1 MALSII
7 PSTQYIKFE
16 DDIDYWTNVAGLGI
30 GDNISIKG
38 SKYNDGV
45 YTITGFTQKSS
56 DHYMTVAGRVITDE
70 ISFTVATDGSFS
82 NGDNHI
88 DIVSSADV
96 RVGQTVTSSAGG
108 IAAGT
113 TVTSA
118 NSTGTFGIN
127 VTVIGLSANVTGIGG
142 GGTNPSATLTF
153 SSSPDGAA
161 SGIVIK
167 GRKTTGD
174 KLVALG
180 DSENNVVDI
189 WSYNDAGDSGT
200 TDNAWIASEINPV
213 LIASGSEHVATS
225 EFVFTFV
232 DEILRV
238 SDSNAENNAIM
249 KWYGY
254 IQRSQFDNTRGLSFS
269 GWYEHPTYL
278 IQPSSGIDIPTSSQ
292 HTIGTDAH
300 YTALNSLLEDG
311 DGNDVLTSEAVTAI
325 TEDYISFDTAV
336 NAIQAN
342 HHFEVGQVYSIL
354 SESAEEPECFMI
366 RRPSEG
372 TSGTVAPV
380 RVYRGYGNTK
390 DILIA
395 DNSGAIYKR
404 GIGWNIG
411 VTSHAD
417 DGEWE
422 TKTYEFWQTF
432 IYDGNQETLPSK
444 FDNTFAVSDESKAL
458 ECTVY
463 ADRFYHG
470 RISGGRIYTREK
482 DGDDDLVL
490 FADIDIVQGA
500 RMSLDSDYT
509 AWTYRPAGTVAHTQ
523 KSGYWSAFS
532 SSVGLKSVSPNLDT
546 YRSLNGYSHEKKYNS
561 LGKSKETYQSSIIA
575 GRRTFIANVVLKEP
589 DDTKKRY
596 GDRIMYSEINKFDTF
611 LPLNFIDVS
620 KGDFGEY
627 TALEVFADRLIA
639 FKHNLVHIINISN
652 PSPTNWFLEE
662 TIQKTGVSYQHSVAK
677 TEVGL
682 AWVNE
687 AGCFLYDGRSVRNL
701 IENKLAVFDS
711 SAAAI
716 NVPTW
721 NDFAQ
726 GSAHEKDTMIGYD
739 TISNQLIIMRSPKDL
754 STHSHKCFIYDFDSK
769 GWTFNTNI
777 FTDSYYYTNFATDW
791 NNNLIVGT
799 EASSTTMA
807 IKKYL
812 PHAVANSSQV
822 LTTRDIDFGQPGLKK
837 KIYKVIVTYRS
848 SAEQQLPLEYAKDGT
863 LDFNDFASGSNVS
876 PQGDTGG
883 AGYLES
889 TGSSGREW
897 DIATFT
903 TDSISDTTCQSIQ
916 FRFNPP
922 SSGTFEINDITIEYR
937 ILRNSAVS

>member
-1 MALSII
+1 MALAII
-7 PSTQYIKFE
+7 PSTQYIKLE
-16 DDIDYWTNVAGLGI
+16 NDIDYWTDVAGLGI

-45 YTITGFTQKSS
+45 YTITGFTQHSS

-70 ISFTVATDGSFS
+70 VSFTLDTDADY
-82 NGDNHI
+82 NDTTTI
-88 DIVSSADV
+88 RIVDSPDV
-96 RVGQTVTSSAGG
+96 RVGQTVSGTGISAGQTVSSINEGTEG
-108 IAAGT
+108 IDASRIVLSGA
-113 TVTSA
+113 
-118 NSTGTFGIN
+118 STGGA
-127 VTVIGLSANVTGIGG
+127 VSSGE
-142 GGTNPSATLTF
+142 TLTF
-153 SSSPDGAA
+153 TSSPDGAA
-161 SGIVIK
+161 TGIVIK
-167 GRKTTGD
+167 GRKTVGD
-174 KLVALG
+174 KLVALA

-189 WSYNDAGDSGT
+189 WSYNDADDSGT
-200 TDNAWIASEINPV
+200 TDKAWIASEINPV
-213 LIASGSEHVATS
+213 LISPASEHVATS
-225 EFVFTFV
+225 EFSFTFV
-232 DEILRV
+232 DETLRV
-238 SDSNAENNAIM
+238 SDSSSLNNAIM

-269 GWYEHPTYL
+269 GLYEHPTYL

-300 YTALNSLLEDG
+300 YTALNSLMADTSSSPDPIRVSED
-311 DGNDVLTSEAVTAI
+311 VTAI
-325 TEDYISFDTAV
+325 TEDEISFETTS
-336 NAIQAN
+336 NELQAN
-342 HHFEVGQVYSIL
+342 HHFEVGQVYSVL
-354 SESAEEPECFMI
+354 STSAEEPECFMI
-366 RRPSEG
+366 RKPSEG
-372 TSGTVAPV
+372 LSGTIREVK
-380 RVYRGYGNTK
+380 VYRGYGNTK
-390 DILIA
+390 DIAI
-395 DNSGAIYKR
+395 DNEDGAIYKR

-490 FADIDIVQGA
+490 FADIDIVEGA

-561 LGKSKETYQSSIIA
+561 LGKSKETYQASIIA

-620 KGDFGEY
+620 KGDFGGY

-652 PSPTNWFLEE
+652 TSPTNWFLEE
-662 TIQKTGVSYQHSVAK
+662 TVQKMGVSYQHSVTK
-677 TEVGL
+677 TEAGL

-701 IENKLAVFDS
+701 IENKLGVFES
-711 SAAAI
+711 S
-716 NVPTW
+716 NSSVSTW

-726 GSAHEKDTMIGYD
+726 GSAHQKDTMIGYD

-754 STHSHKCFIYDFDSK
+754 SDNSNKCFIYDFDSN
-769 GWTFNTNI
+769 GWAYNTNI

-799 EASSTTMA
+799 EASTTTMA

-812 PHAVANSSQV
+812 PHAVANGSQV

-837 KIYKVIVTYRS
+837 KIYKVVLTYKSGATQANPMEYSVDGKQSWGDITAGAGTITTANTDGSSSSDSDTLPTS
-848 SAEQQLPLEYAKDGT
+848 SAWD
-863 LDFNDFASGSNVS
+863 VS
-876 PQGDTGG
+876 VFKPTSPI
-883 AGYLES
+883 L
-889 TGSSGREW
+889 
-897 DIATFT
+897 
-903 TDSISDTTCQSIQ
+903 CQSIQ
-916 FRFNPP
+916 FRMNPP

>member
-1 MALSII
+1 MALAII
-7 PSTQYIKFE
+7 PSTQYIKLE
-16 DDIDYWTNVAGLGI
+16 NDADYWTNVAGLGI

-45 YTITGFTQKSS
+45 YTITGFTQNSS
-56 DHYMTVAGRVITDE
+56 DHYMTVAGRVITNE
-70 ISFTVATDGSFS
+70 VSFTVATDGAFS

-88 DIVSSADV
+88 DIVSNADV

-108 IAAGT
+108 LAAGT
-113 TVTSA
+113 TVTSL
-118 NSTGTFGIN
+118 NSDGTFGIN
-127 VTVIGLSANVTGIGG
+127 VTVIGLSAVVTGLGG
-142 GGTNPSATLTF
+142 SVPSSTLTF
-153 SSSPDGAA
+153 TSSPDGAA

-180 DSENNVVDI
+180 DSENNVVDV
-189 WSYNDAGDSGT
+189 WSYNDADDSGT

-213 LIASGSEHVATS
+213 LISSSSEHVTTS

-232 DEILRV
+232 DDILRV
-238 SDSNAENNAIM
+238 SDSNTKNNAIM

-269 GWYEHPTYL
+269 GWYEHPAYL
-278 IQPSSGIDIPTSSQ
+278 IQPSSGIDIPTSAQ
-292 HTIGTDAH
+292 HTIATDAH
-300 YTALNSLLEDG
+300 YTALNSIMED
-311 DGNDVLTSEAVTAI
+311 TSASPSPVRISDLITAI
-325 TEDYISFDTAV
+325 TEDYIPFEITSNELF
-336 NAIQAN
+336 AN

-372 TSGTVAPV
+372 SSGTVAKV
-380 RVYRGYGNTK
+380 RVYRGYGNTT
-390 DILIA
+390 DVQIA
-395 DNSGAIYKR
+395 DTAGEIYKR

-444 FDNTFAVSDESKAL
+444 FDNSLAVSDDLKAL
-458 ECTVY
+458 ECTIY

-490 FADIDIVQGA
+490 FADIDVVQGA

-509 AWTYRPAGTVAHTQ
+509 AWTYREADTETDTQ

-532 SSVGLKSVSPNLDT
+532 SSVGLKSIRPNLDT

-561 LGKSKETYQSSIIA
+561 LGKSKETYQASTIA

-589 DDTKKRY
+589 DDTKRRY
-596 GDRIMYSEINKFDTF
+596 GDRIMYSETNKFDTF

-652 PSPTNWFLEE
+652 MSPTNWFLEE
-662 TIQKTGVSYQHSVAK
+662 TVQKRGVSYQHSVTK
-677 TEVGL
+677 TESGL

-687 AGCFLYDGRSVRNL
+687 SGCFLYDGRSVSNL
-701 IENKLAVFDS
+701 IENKLGVFESTNSGVSD
-711 SAAAI
+711 
-716 NVPTW
+716 W

-754 STHSHKCFIYDFDSK
+754 STDSHKCFIYDFDSK
-769 GWTFNTNI
+769 GWTFNTNL
-777 FTDSYYYTNFATDW
+777 FVDDYYYTNFATDW

-799 EASSTTMA
+799 EASATTMA

-812 PHAVANSSQV
+812 PHAVSNGSQV
-822 LTTRDIDFGQPGLKK
+822 LTTRDIDFGQPGLIK
-837 KIYKVIVTYRS
+837 KIYKVIVTYKS
-848 SAEQQLPLEYAKDGT
+848 DGIETTPFKYAINGIQNFSGGGGGT
-863 LDFNDFASGSNVS
+863 FTGNFA
-876 PQGDTGG
+876 DT
-883 AGYLES
+883 S
-889 TGSSGREW
+889 DVW
-897 DIATFT
+897 DILTLT
-903 TDSISDTTCQSIQ
+903 TTNPISCQSIQ
-916 FRFNPP
+916 IKLDAP
-922 SSGTFEINDITIEYR
+922 STGIFEINDMTIEYR
-937 ILRNSAVS
+937 IISNSSVS

>member
-7 PSTQYIKFE
+7 PSTQYIKLE
-16 DDIDYWTNVAGLGI
+16 NDTDYWTDVAGLGI

-45 YTITGFTQKSS
+45 YTITGFTQHSS
-56 DHYMTVAGRVITDE
+56 GHYMTVAGRVITDE
-70 ISFTVATDGSFS
+70 VAFTLDTDYAYS
-82 NGDNHI
+82 NTVTIN
-88 DIVSSADV
+88 IVDSPDV
-96 RVGQTVTSSAGG
+96 RVGQTVTGTGVASETTVAAV
-108 IAAGT
+108 AAGT
-113 TVTSA
+113 EGIDASQITLSDAT
-118 NSTGTFGIN
+118 TGGI
-127 VTVIGLSANVTGIGG
+127 VGSGE
-142 GGTNPSATLTF
+142 TLTF
-153 SSSPDGAA
+153 TSSPDGAA

-174 KLVALG
+174 KLVALA
-180 DSENNVVDI
+180 DAENNVVDI
-189 WSYNDAGDSGT
+189 WSYNDADDSGT
-200 TDNAWIASEINPV
+200 SNNAWIASEINPV
-213 LIASGSEHVATS
+213 LISPSSEHVASS

-238 SDSNAENNAIM
+238 SDSNAQNNAIM

-278 IQPSSGIDIPTSSQ
+278 IQPSSGIDIPTGSQ

-300 YTALNSLLEDG
+300 YTALNSLMAD
-311 DGNDVLTSEAVTAI
+311 TSSSTSPVRISEEITAI
-325 TEDYISFDTAV
+325 TEDYIPFEITS
-336 NAIQAN
+336 NELQAN

-354 SESAEEPECFMI
+354 STSAEEPECFMI

-372 TSGTVAPV
+372 LSGTVAKV

-395 DNSGAIYKR
+395 DTAGAIYKR

-444 FDNTFAVSDESKAL
+444 FDNSLVVTDDLKAL

-482 DGDDDLVL
+482 DGDDDLIL

-509 AWTYRPAGTVAHTQ
+509 AWTYRADTPETNTQ
-523 KSGYWSAFS
+523 NSGYWSALS
-532 SSVGLKSVSPNLDT
+532 SSVGLKSIRPSLDT
-546 YRSLNGYSHEKKYNS
+546 YRNLNGYSHEKKYNS
-561 LGKSKETYQSSIIA
+561 LGKSKETYQASIIA

-662 TIQKTGVSYQHSVAK
+662 TVQKVGVSYQHSVTK
-677 TEVGL
+677 TDFGV
-682 AWVNE
+682 AWANE

-716 NVPTW
+716 SIPTW

-726 GSAHEKDTMIGYD
+726 GSTHDKDTMIGYD

-754 STHSHKCFIYDFDSK
+754 SANSNRCFIYDFDSK
-769 GWTFNTNI
+769 GWTYNTNL
-777 FTDSYYYTNFATDW
+777 FTDSYYYTNFAIDW
-791 NNNLIVGT
+791 HNNLIVGT
-799 EASSTTMA
+799 EASSTTIA

-812 PHAVANSSQV
+812 PNAVANGSQV

-848 SAEQQLPLEYAKDGT
+848 SVEQQLPLEYAVDGT
-863 LDFNDFASGSNVS
+863 LDFNDFASGSNIS
-876 PQGDTGG
+876 PQGDSGG

-889 TGSSGREW
+889 TPSSGREW
-897 DIATFT
+897 DIATFI

-916 FRFNPP
+916 FQFNPP

-937 ILRNSAVS
+937 ILRQSDVS

>member
-16 DDIDYWTNVAGLGI
+16 DDIDYWTDVAGLGI

-45 YTITGFTQKSS
+45 YTITGFTQHSS
-56 DHYMTVAGRVITDE
+56 DHYMTVAGRTITDE
-70 ISFTVATDGSFS
+70 IAFTISTDGAYS

-88 DIVSSADV
+88 EIVSSAHV
-96 RVGQTVTSSAGG
+96 RVGQYVSSSMGG

-118 NSTGTFGIN
+118 NSVGTFGIN
-127 VTVIGLSANVTGIGG
+127 VTQIGLSANVTGLGG
-142 GGTNPSATLTF
+142 GVGSANITF

-161 SGIVIK
+161 TGIVIK

-174 KLVALG
+174 KLVALA
-180 DSENNVVDI
+180 DSENSVVDV
-189 WSYNDAGDSGT
+189 WSYNDADDSGT
-200 TDNAWIASEINPV
+200 TDNAWIASEINPI
-213 LIASGSEHVATS
+213 LISSTSEHSSVS

-232 DEILRV
+232 DETLRV
-238 SDSNAENNAIM
+238 SDTNARNNAIM

-254 IQRSQFDNTRGLSFS
+254 IQRGQFNNTKGLSFS
-269 GWYEHPTYL
+269 DWYEHPTYL

-300 YTALNSLLEDG
+300 YTALNSLMEDN
-311 DGNDVLTSEAVTAI
+311 DGNDVQTSEAVTAI
-325 TEDYISFDTAV
+325 TEDEISFETAT
-336 NAIQAN
+336 NELQAN
-342 HHFEVGQVYSIL
+342 HHFEVGQVYSVL
-354 SESAEEPECFMI
+354 STSAEEPECFMI
-366 RRPSEG
+366 RKPSEG
-372 TSGTVAPV
+372 LSGTIREVK
-380 RVYRGYGNTK
+380 VYRGYGNTK

-500 RMSLDSDYT
+500 RMSLDSEYT

-523 KSGYWSAFS
+523 NSGYWSAFS

-561 LGKSKETYQSSIIA
+561 LGKSKETYQASIIA

-652 PSPTNWFLEE
+652 SSPTNWFLEE
-662 TIQKTGVSYQHSVAK
+662 TVQKMGVSYQHSVAK
-677 TEVGL
+677 TEAGL

-701 IENKLAVFDS
+701 IENKLGVFES
-711 SAAAI
+711 S
-716 NVPTW
+716 NSSVSTW

-754 STHSHKCFIYDFDSK
+754 SDDSNKCFIYDFDSN
-769 GWTFNTNI
+769 GWAYNTNI

-799 EASSTTMA
+799 EASTTTMA

-812 PHAVANSSQV
+812 PHAVANGSQV

-837 KIYKVIVTYRS
+837 KIYKVILTYKSGATQANPMEYSVDGKQSWGDITAGAGTITTANTDGSSSSDSDTLPTS
-848 SAEQQLPLEYAKDGT
+848 SAWD
-863 LDFNDFASGSNVS
+863 VS
-876 PQGDTGG
+876 VFKPTSPI
-883 AGYLES
+883 L
-889 TGSSGREW
+889 
-897 DIATFT
+897 
-903 TDSISDTTCQSIQ
+903 CQSIQ
-916 FRFNPP
+916 LRINPP

-937 ILRNSAVS
+937 ILRNSVVS